1 MTKEEKLSLGLH
13 ILTMLEAYI
22 SQALWNLVYL
32 EFKQSYDDYLATLN
46 KRKSCSLIRQSAVKK
61 LSETTQNLN
70 NVLSS
75 VARLLKNE
83 VGQKEIKYKEFFST
97 GKASD
102 VTKGNPTDQLLAIDY
117 LLEALENNSSL
128 HSYSEYYQTVKDLK
142 TELEKDF
149 KKESASQKNEDESV
163 TLLNLEENKYDFAL
177 KKIKHFVEDHVDAKE
192 AARILKN
199 N

>member
-22 SQALWNLVYL
+22 TQVLWNLVYL
-32 EFKQSYDDYLATLN
+32 EFKQSYDDYLTALN
-46 KRKSCSLIRQSAVKK
+46 KRKSCNLIKQTTVKK
-61 LSETTQNLN
+61 LTNTTQKLN

-75 VARLLKNE
+75 TARLLKNE
-83 VGQKEIKYKEFFST
+83 VGEKEIKYKEFFST

-117 LLEALENNSSL
+117 LLNALENNTSL
-128 HSYSEYYQTVKDLK
+128 NSYTEYYQIIKDLK
-142 TELEKDF
+142 AELKNDF
-149 KKESASQKNEDESV
+149 KKESVAQKDEDESV
-163 TLLNLEENKYDFAL
+163 TLLSLEENKYDFAL

-199 N
+199 S